1 MAELDRHY
9 KIASACNVYNWGGG
23 GKGEEVEMEG
33 EGSLCHTSCPWG
45 LSGHVGLAE
54 GERKHRGG
62 SGACGCVEGGQ
73 LRVPRLH
80 HRTVFPFT
88 SEQSRHSGCFTF
100 LLFFLTYFDQSLL
113 SWHPQRDILT
123 SENSFS
129 IFRLWPTKVGF
140 SFLPS
145 DREVCHLKWLVLKV
159 CTWGLD
165 NQVNDGKLRCVNV
178 IVLKHVQ
185 MCRCYQANLCLAA
198 DRNSELWG
206 SEFASKLG
214 QARRRLRTTLFT
226 GAENIFVAFSCA

>member
-1 MAELDRHY
+1 MCITEVVEVKEKRWKWKGRVVCATQVAPGAWAVMLAWQKERG
-9 KIASACNVYNWGGG
+9 STEGG
-23 GKGEEVEMEG
+23 V
-33 EGSLCHTSCPWG
+33 
-45 LSGHVGLAE
+45 GHVGVWRE
-54 GERKHRGG
+54 GS
-62 SGACGCVEGGQ
+62 SGCHVCITG
-73 LRVPRLH
+73 LYFLSP
-80 HRTVFPFT
+80 
-88 SEQSRHSGCFTF
+88 QSRAGTVAASLFF
-100 LLFFLTYFDQSLL
+100 FFFFLTYFDQSLL